1 MTRTVRLGDHLDF
14 SAGGAPPPRI
24 PHERFPVYGAN
35 GVIGYTSECNAR
47 GPLIVIG
54 RVGSYCGSLRYCER
68 DVWVTDNALV
78 CRADN
83 PEETRYWYY
92 ALQTCGLNRYR
103 AGSGQ
108 PLLNL
113 SILRS
118 VTVSDISSER
128 RRIGEILGALDDKI
142 MANNHVIAAAE
153 ALMVAMVARISDRT
167 ALSTLASRSA
177 VCLEPARFDRRV
189 AYYSFPAYDNGARP
203 IIVDGSSIKSNK
215 FRISAGCVLFS
226 KMNPRI
232 PRIWNV
238 AELPSEMALASTEFV
253 VLQPIGVDPC
263 ALWSAL
269 RQRDVLATLQ
279 QRGAGMTGSRQRIQP
294 RELLGTQVPDVRSLD
309 AGTAQTL
316 RGLGALCR
324 HRRAESGRLSALR
337 DELLPLLLTG
347 KVRLTDSAAVVN
359 PTG

>member
-1 MTRTVRLGDHLDF
+1 MNGKVRLGDHLGF
-14 SAGGAPPPRI
+14 SAGGAPPPRTGD
-24 PHERFPVYGAN
+24 ERFPVYGAN
-35 GVIGYTSECNAR
+35 GPIGYASECNAR

-83 PEETRYWYY
+83 PDETRFWYY
-92 ALQTCGLNRYR
+92 ALQTCGLNRHR

-113 SILRS
+113 SIVRS
-118 VTVSDISSER
+118 VSVSDIPSGR
-128 RRIGEILGALDDKI
+128 RRIGELLGALDDKI
-142 MANNHVIAAAE
+142 VANKRVIAAAE
-153 ALMVAMVARISDRT
+153 ALMLAMVARISERT
-167 ALSTLASRSA
+167 TLSTLASRSA

-189 AYYSFPAYDNGARP
+189 AYYSFPAFDNGAQP
-203 IIVDGSSIKSNK
+203 IIVDGSTIKSNK
-215 FRISAGCVLFS
+215 FRISEGCVLFS

-238 AELPSEMALASTEFV
+238 AEPPSEMALASTEFV

-279 QRGAGMTGSRQRIQP
+279 QRGAGMTGSRQRIRP
-294 RELLGTQVPDVRSLD
+294 RELLGTAVPDVRSLD
-309 AGTAQTL
+309 AGSAQAL
-316 RGLGALCR
+316 RSLGAVC
-324 HRRAESGRLSALR
+324 HQRRAESGRLSALR
-337 DELLPLLLTG
+337 DVLLPLLLTG
-347 KVRLTDSAAVVN
+347 KARLTDSVALVN
-359 PTG
+359 TV